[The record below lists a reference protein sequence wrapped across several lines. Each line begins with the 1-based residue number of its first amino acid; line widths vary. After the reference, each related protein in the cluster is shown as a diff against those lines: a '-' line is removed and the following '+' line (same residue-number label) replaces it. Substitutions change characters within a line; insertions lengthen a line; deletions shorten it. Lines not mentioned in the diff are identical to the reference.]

1 MEIYLV
7 TGANRGIGLALTRT
21 LLEGGNVVI
30 AGCRRPE
37 DAAALTK
44 LRSLYPD
51 LLDVVKCDLAHE
63 RELIKV
69 ASEALERRKKL
80 DVIVNNG
87 AIMPEQGGESILE
100 LDLNLFGKAFDTN
113 VLGQVRVIRAFF
125 TMLIRSERP
134 RVVNLSSGLGSISD
148 REGYD
153 YYVYA
158 TSKAALNML
167 TRSIAFE
174 LGPKGITTVAV
185 SPGWVRTEMGGET
198 APLSP
203 DESARSIAATIARLT
218 PEQNGQFL
226 SRDGRS
232 GVYRW

>member
-21 LLEGGNVVI
+21 LLEGRNVVI

-63 RELIKV
+63 RELITV

-100 LDLNLFGKAFDTN
+100 IDLNLFGKAFDTN
-113 VLGQVRVIRAFF
+113 VVGQVRVIRAFF
-125 TMLIRSERP
+125 TMLIGSERP

-174 LGPKGITTVAV
+174 LGPKGITTVAL

-198 APLSP
+198 APLSA

-232 GVYRW
+232 GEYHW

>member
-1 MEIYLV
+1 MEVYLV

-21 LLEGGNVVI
+21 LLNGGNIVI
-30 AGCRRPE
+30 AACRRPE
-37 DAAALTK
+37 NPGALTR
-44 LRSLYPD
+44 LRNQYPD
-51 LLDVVKCDLAHE
+51 SLDVVKCDLAKE
-63 RELIKV
+63 TELIAV
-69 ASEALERRKKL
+69 AAQALDRRKKL

-87 AIMPEQGGESILE
+87 AIMPEQGSESILE
-100 LDLNLFGKAFDTN
+100 IDLNLFATAFDIN
-113 VLGQVRVIRAFF
+113 VIGQVRVIRAFF
-125 TMLIRSERP
+125 PMLIRSDRP
-134 RVVNLSSGLGSISD
+134 RVVNVSSGLGSISD

-174 LGPKGITTVAV
+174 LGPKRITTVAV
-185 SPGWVRTEMGGET
+185 SPGWVRTDMGGET

-203 DESARSIAATIARLT
+203 DESARSLAATIAKLS

-232 GVYRW
+232 GEYRW

>member
-7 TGANRGIGLALTRT
+7 TGANRGIGLALTST

-37 DAAALTK
+37 DAVALTK
-44 LRSLYPD
+44 LKSQYPD
-51 LLDVVKCDLAHE
+51 SLDVVKCDLAHE
-63 RELIKV
+63 RELITV
-69 ASEALERRKKL
+69 ASEALDRRKKL

-100 LDLNLFGKAFDTN
+100 IDLSLFGKAFDTN

-125 TMLIRSERP
+125 AMLIRSERP

-185 SPGWVRTEMGGET
+185 SPGWVRTDMGGET

-203 DESARSIAATIARLT
+203 LESARSIAATIARLT

-232 GVYRW
+232 GEYRW

>member
-7 TGANRGIGLALTRT
+7 TGANRGIGLALTTT

-37 DAAALTK
+37 DGAALTK
-44 LRSLYPD
+44 LRSQYPD
-51 LLDVVKCDLAHE
+51 LLDVVKCDLANE
-63 RELIKV
+63 RELITV
-69 ASEALERRKKL
+69 ASEALDRRKKL

-100 LDLNLFGKAFDTN
+100 IDLNLFGKAFDTN

-125 TMLIRSERP
+125 TMLTRSGRP

-174 LGPKGITTVAV
+174 LGPRGITIVAV
-185 SPGWVRTEMGGET
+185 SPGWVRTDMGGET

-232 GVYRW
+232 GEYRW

>member
-21 LLEGGNVVI
+21 LLEGGHVVI
-30 AGCRRPE
+30 AGCRKPE
-37 DAAALTK
+37 DAGALSK
-44 LRSLYPD
+44 LGSEHPD
-51 LLDVVKCDLAHE
+51 ALDVVKCDLTN
-63 RELIKV
+63 ELELNAV
-69 ASEALERRKKL
+69 AVESMDRRKKL
-80 DVIVNNG
+80 DVIINNG
-87 AIMPEQGGESILE
+87 AIMPEQGSESILE
-100 LDLNLFGKAFDTN
+100 VDLGLFARAFDIN
-113 VLGQVRVIRAFF
+113 VVGQARVIRAFF
-125 TMLIRSERP
+125 PMLIRSDKP
-134 RVVNLSSGLGSISD
+134 RVVNVTSGLGSISD

-174 LGPKGITTVAV
+174 LGPKRITTVAV
-185 SPGWVRTEMGGET
+185 SPGWVRTDMGGET

-203 DESARSIAATIARLT
+203 NESARSLAATIAKLT

-226 SRDGRS
+226 SRDGKP
-232 GVYRW
+232 GEYHW

>member
-51 LLDVVKCDLAHE
+51 LLDVVKCDLGRE
-63 RELIKV
+63 RELITV

-100 LDLNLFGKAFDTN
+100 IDLNLFGEAFDTN

-148 REGYD
+148 REGHD
-153 YYVYA
+153 YYAYA

-174 LGPKGITTVAV
+174 LGPKGITTVAL

-232 GVYRW
+232 GEYHW

>member
-44 LRSLYPD
+44 LRILYPD

-63 RELIKV
+63 RELNTV

-134 RVVNLSSGLGSISD
+134 RVVNLSSGLGSISG

-174 LGPKGITTVAV
+174 LGPKGITTVAL

-232 GVYRW
+232 GEYHW